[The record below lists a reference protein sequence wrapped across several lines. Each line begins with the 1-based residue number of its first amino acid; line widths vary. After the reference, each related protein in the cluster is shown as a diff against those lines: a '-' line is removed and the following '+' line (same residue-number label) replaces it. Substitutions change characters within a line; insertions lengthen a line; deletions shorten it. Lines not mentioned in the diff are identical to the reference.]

1 MFCKVDIDTY
11 SRQSKERDGRDL
23 GTKETIL
30 LLVRLYADHTCFSLG
45 GAALIAL
52 LRYWLPLSFLII
64 LVGIPVACLLIAL
77 VIIIVGTPLL
87 VIVLLCKEGIY
98 KRLCSTCCKGSY
110 EKGKRVDAKK
120 TGSVEEDEVERKAS
134 EGEREETNITKED
147 GDTRRK
153 EEQEESE
160 GMKNETE
167 EDGMGEV
174 TAKKEGQA
182 IQIQMRWRLKDK

>member
-64 LVGIPVACLLIAL
+64 LVVILVGIPVACLLIAL
-77 VIIIVGTPLL
+77 VIIIVGTPLFG
-87 VIVLLCKEGIY
+87 IVLGIKWIFDVCY
-98 KRLCSTCCKGSY
+98 KRLCSTCCKGSN
-110 EKGKRVDAKK
+110 ERGKRVDEKK

-134 EGEREETNITKED
+134 AGEREETNITKED

-153 EEQEESE
+153 EE
-160 GMKNETE
+160 
-167 EDGMGEV
+167 
-174 TAKKEGQA
+174 
-182 IQIQMRWRLKDK
+182 